1 MVLFSRD
8 GVKSLQKKDTSGSK
22 TIFQSV
28 FPYIIYIAKR
38 LVSLIPVFFIISM
51 VIFLLINS
59 MPGDPVNAMLDP
71 EKTAAMTIEERNQ
84 YAENMRA
91 FLGYDKPFL
100 ERYFIWIKD
109 TIFKAEYGFSIRF
122 GKPVSEFIGSYIQRS
137 FNLNI
142 IGFIIA
148 FLISIPI
155 GITAAV
161 KKNKIFDKLV
171 TIFTIIGVSMPSF
184 FLALLLI
191 MLFVIALGWLPFSGM
206 SDPRGVIPNWH
217 YIILPTTVIVLTSLA
232 GLIRYVRASMIEV
245 LKADYVRTAR
255 AKGLAEKIVIYRHA
269 FQNALLPVVTLV
281 GLWIPGLFGGS
292 IIVESI
298 FAYPGMGY
306 LMSQAYSYKD
316 RAVLQTALLFFGLLT
331 LLGNIF
337 IDVGYMV
344 VDPRI
349 REGKVK

>member
-1 MVLFSRD
+1 MQDKEIR
-8 GVKSLQKKDTSGSK
+8 GSK
-22 TIFQSV
+22 SFLEIV
-28 FPYIIYIAKR
+28 KPYVIYILKR
-38 LVSLIPVFFIISM
+38 LVSLIPVFLIISL
-51 VIFLLINS
+51 VIFILINL
-59 MPGDPVNAMLDP
+59 MPGDPVMAMLDP

-84 YAENMRA
+84 YVETMRE
-91 FLGYDKPFL
+91 FLGYDKSPI
-100 ERYFIWIKD
+100 ERYFFWLRD
-109 TIFKAEYGFSIRF
+109 TVFKGEYGYSIRYN
-122 GKPVSEFIGSYIQRS
+122 KPVNQIIGANIARS
-137 FNLNI
+137 FKVNI
-142 IGFIIA
+142 IGFIFA
-148 FLISIPI
+148 FMISIPI

-161 KKNKIFDKLV
+161 KKNKFFDKSV
-171 TIFTIIGVSMPSF
+171 TVLTIIGVSMPSF

-191 MLFVIALGWLPFSGM
+191 MLFVVTLGWLPFSGM
-206 SDPRGVIPNWH
+206 SDPRGVIPDWH
-217 YIILPTTVIVLTSLA
+217 YIILPVTVIVLSSLA
-232 GLIRYVRASMIEV
+232 SLVRYVRAAMIEV

-255 AKGLAEKIVIYRHA
+255 AKGLKEKVVIYRHA

-292 IIVESI
+292 IIVEKI

-306 LMSQAYSYKD
+306 LLSEAYLYKD
-316 RAVLQTALLFFGLLT
+316 RAILQTALLFFGLLT